1 MNVKGHCGRASEAAG
16 SPPRST
22 FKESIV
28 KKEYFHTALIALA
41 AFALVA
47 FVQQKVMALPV
58 VGGYLPK

>member
-1 MNVKGHCGRASEAAG
+1 M
-16 SPPRST
+16 
-22 FKESIV
+22 

-41 AFALVA
+41 AYALVA